1 MRYLE
6 LSNAHSII
14 VIRHMGNLNSTE
26 NSLNQHIR
34 LKHKEFW
41 ETIRRKC
48 AQLVARGQYNDDED
62 QNEQNSSIEDK
73 SDDYKSVQDQKKI
86 PVDIG
91 IIDEDERQKQ
101 EDL

>member
-1 MRYLE
+1 
-6 LSNAHSII
+6 
-14 VIRHMGNLNSTE
+14 MGKLNSTE

-48 AQLVARGQYNDDED
+48 AQLVARGQYNDNED
-62 QNEQNSSIEDK
+62 QNEDGSSVGDK
-73 SDDYKSVQDQKKI
+73 SDDYKSVQDKQKI
-86 PVDIG
+86 QVDIG

>member
-1 MRYLE
+1 
-6 LSNAHSII
+6 
-14 VIRHMGNLNSTE
+14 MGKLNSTE

-48 AQLVARGQYNDDED
+48 AQLVAKGQYSDTNKPEDHSNNNGADKEDE
-62 QNEQNSSIEDK
+62 QESRSKGEIQ
-73 SDDYKSVQDQKKI
+73 
-86 PVDIG
+86 VDIG
-91 IIDEDERQKQ
+91 IMEENEKEKK